1 LKVDGGPQPNDII
14 GLQKG
19 GTTVM
24 EKHRTKA
31 PVADPIFPSL
41 TPASTSQLLL
51 PRAILDTGLA
61 LRDFLLAAGLNEF
74 RKVLEEDRTLLCG
87 PKGRFQDERLAYRHG
102 HDEGVLVLGGRKVR
116 VPKPRARHV
125 DGKELELPH
134 WRHFSQEDPL
144 SERVQQQILL
154 GVSTRDYADSLEALP
169 TELPENGTRRSSVSR
184 RFVARTARA
193 VEAFLSR
200 PLGEVDFPVLQLDG
214 VVLDEHLL
222 LTAQGI
228 DATGRKQVLGVT
240 EGSSESEEVAKT
252 LFRNL
257 MARGLGV
264 ERARLFV
271 IDGGKGLRKGI
282 RSVFGAWA
290 LIQRCQVHKMRNVL
304 EHLPERQK
312 AWVRAAIRRAWSAN
326 TVARAREQLRTLAAQ
341 LRADHPGAAGSI
353 EEGLDETLT
362 VIALGVVGSL
372 HQTLRSTNPIEN
384 MQGTIRRVTRNVKRW
399 RDGSMV
405 VRWVVTALMEAER
418 KFRRVKGYRDM
429 PQLIAAL
436 DATVGVEALDRKVS
450 VA

>member
-1 LKVDGGPQPNDII
+1 
-14 GLQKG
+14 
-19 GTTVM
+19 M

-31 PVADPIFPSL
+31 PVANPIFPSL
-41 TPASTSQLLL
+41 TPASTSQMLL
-51 PRAILDTGLA
+51 PRAVLDTRLA
-61 LRDFLLAAGLNEF
+61 LRDFLLAAGLKEL
-74 RKVLEEDRTLLCG
+74 RAVLEEDRTLLCG
-87 PKGRFQDERLAYRHG
+87 PKGQFQDERVAYRHG

-116 VPKPRARHV
+116 VPKPRARRV
-125 DGKELELPH
+125 GGKELELPH

-144 SERVQQQILL
+144 GERVQQQILL
-154 GVSTRDYADSLEALP
+154 GVSTRGYADSLEALP
-169 TELPENGTRRSSVSR
+169 IELPERSTRRSSVSR

-200 PLGEVDFPVLQLDG
+200 PLGDVDFPVLQIDG

-228 DATGRKQVLGVT
+228 DATGRKQVLGVA
-240 EGSSESEEVAKT
+240 EGSSESEEVAKS
-252 LFRNL
+252 LLRNL
-257 MARGLGV
+257 IGRGLVV

-271 IDGGKGLRKGI
+271 IDGGKGLRKAI
-282 RSVFGAWA
+282 RSVFGTWA

-312 AWVRAAIRRAWSAN
+312 AWVRAAVRRAWSAN
-326 TVARAREQLRTLAAQ
+326 TVARAKEQLRTLAAQ
-341 LRADHPGAAGSI
+341 LRADHPGASASI

-362 VIALGVVGSL
+362 VIALGVVGAL

-384 MQGTIRRVTRNVKRW
+384 MQGTIRRITRNVKRW

-405 VRWVVTALMEAER
+405 LRWVVTALMEAEK

-429 PQLIAAL
+429 PQLLAAL
-436 DATVGVEALDRKVS
+436 DATVGVEALDKRVS

>member
-1 LKVDGGPQPNDII
+1 
-14 GLQKG
+14 
-19 GTTVM
+19 M
-24 EKHRTKA
+24 
-31 PVADPIFPSL
+31 
-41 TPASTSQLLL
+41 
-51 PRAILDTGLA
+51 
-61 LRDFLLAAGLNEF
+61 
-74 RKVLEEDRTLLCG
+74 
-87 PKGRFQDERLAYRHG
+87 
-102 HDEGVLVLGGRKVR
+102 
-116 VPKPRARHV
+116 
-125 DGKELELPH
+125 
-134 WRHFSQEDPL
+134 
-144 SERVQQQILL
+144 
-154 GVSTRDYADSLEALP
+154 EALP
-169 TELPENGTRRSSVSR
+169 IELPERGTRRSSVSR

-200 PLGEVDFPVLQLDG
+200 PLGDVDFPVLQIDG
-214 VVLDEHLL
+214 VVLDEHLV

-228 DATGRKQVLGVT
+228 DATGRKQVLGVA
-240 EGSSESEEVAKT
+240 EGSSESEEVGKS
-252 LFRNL
+252 LLQNFIE
-257 MARGLGV
+257 RGLVV

-271 IDGGKGLRKGI
+271 IDGGKGVRKAI

-312 AWVRAAIRRAWSAN
+312 
-326 TVARAREQLRTLAAQ
+326 TLATQ
-341 LRADHPGAAGSI
+341 LRADHPGASASI

-405 VRWVVTALMEAER
+405 LRWVVTALMEAEK

-429 PQLIAAL
+429 PQLLAAL
-436 DATVGVEALDRKVS
+436 DATVGVEALDKKVS

>member
-1 LKVDGGPQPNDII
+1 
-14 GLQKG
+14 
-19 GTTVM
+19 M

-31 PVADPIFPSL
+31 PVSDPIFPSL
-41 TPASTSQLLL
+41 TPASTSQLVL
-51 PRAILDTGLA
+51 PRAVLNTRLA
-61 LRDFLLAAGLNEF
+61 LREFLLAAGLKEL
-74 RKVLEEDRTLLCG
+74 RAVLEEDRTLLCG
-87 PKGRFQDERLAYRHG
+87 PKGRFQDERVAYRHG

-116 VPKPRARHV
+116 VPKPRARSI
-125 DGKELELPH
+125 DGCELELPH
-134 WRHFSQEDPL
+134 WRHFGQEDPL
-144 SERVQQQILL
+144 DERAQRQILL
-154 GVSTRDYADSLEALP
+154 GVSTRGYADSLEALP
-169 TELPENGTRRSSVSR
+169 VELPEQGTRRSSVSR

-193 VEAFLSR
+193 VETFLSR
-200 PLGEVDFPVLQLDG
+200 PFGDADFPVLQIDG

-228 DATGRKQVLGVT
+228 DATGRKQVLGVA

-252 LFRNL
+252 LLRNL
-257 MARGLGV
+257 IDRGLVV

-271 IDGGKGLRKGI
+271 IDGGKGLRKAI

-326 TVARAREQLRTLAAQ
+326 TVARAKEQLRTLATQ
-341 LRADHPGAAGSI
+341 LRADHPGASASI

-372 HQTLRSTNPIEN
+372 HQTLRSTNSIEN

-405 VRWVVTALMEAER
+405 LRWVVTALMEAEK

-429 PQLIAAL
+429 PQLRAAL
-436 DATVGVEALDRKVS
+436 DATVGVEALDRKLS

>member
-1 LKVDGGPQPNDII
+1 
-14 GLQKG
+14 
-19 GTTVM
+19 M

-41 TPASTSQLLL
+41 TPASSGQLLL
-51 PRAILDTGLA
+51 PRAVLDTRLA
-61 LRDFLLAAGLNEF
+61 LRDFLLAAGLKEL
-74 RKVLEEDRTLLCG
+74 RKAFEEDRTLLCG
-87 PKGRFQDERLAYRHG
+87 PKGKFQTDRRAYRHG
-102 HDEGVLVLGGRKVR
+102 HDVGELVLGGRKVR
-116 VPKPRARHV
+116 VRKPRARSV
-125 DGKELELPH
+125 DGCELELPH
-134 WRHFSQEDPL
+134 WRHFGQEDPL
-144 SERVQQQILL
+144 DERAQRQILL
-154 GVSTRDYADSLEALP
+154 GVSTRGYADSLEPLP
-169 TELPENGTRRSSVSR
+169 IELPEKCTRRSSVSR

-200 PLGEVDFPVLQLDG
+200 LLGDIDFPVLQIDG
-214 VVLDEHLL
+214 VVLDEHLV

-228 DATGRKQVLGVT
+228 DATGRKQVLGVA
-240 EGSSESEEVAKT
+240 EGSSESEEVGRS
-252 LFRNL
+252 LLQNL
-257 MARGLGV
+257 IERGLVV

-271 IDGGKGLRKGI
+271 IDGGKGVRKAI
-282 RSVFGAWA
+282 RSIFGTWA

-312 AWVRAAIRRAWSAN
+312 AWVRAGIHRAWLAP
-326 TVARAREQLRTLAAQ
+326 TVGRAREQLRTLATQ
-341 LRADHPGAAGSI
+341 LRADHPGASASI

-405 VRWVVTALMEAER
+405 LRWVVTALMEAEK

-429 PQLIAAL
+429 PQLLAAL
-436 DATVGVEALDRKVS
+436 DATVGVVALDKKVS

>member
-1 LKVDGGPQPNDII
+1 
-14 GLQKG
+14 
-19 GTTVM
+19 M

-41 TPASTSQLLL
+41 TPASTRQLLL
-51 PRAILDTGLA
+51 PRAVLDTRLA
-61 LRDFLLAAGLNEF
+61 LRDFLLAAGLKELQA
-74 RKVLEEDRTLLCG
+74 VLEEDRTLLCG
-87 PKGRFQDERLAYRHG
+87 PKGKFQTGRRAYRHG

-116 VPKPRARHV
+116 VRKPRARGV
-125 DGKELELPH
+125 DGMELELSH

-144 SERVQQQILL
+144 SERAQQQILL
-154 GVSTRDYADSLEALP
+154 GVSTRGYAESLEAVP
-169 TELPENGTRRSSVSR
+169 VELPERGTGRSSVSR

-193 VEAFLSR
+193 VEAFLGR
-200 PLGEVDFPVLQLDG
+200 PLAGVDFPVLQIDG
-214 VVLDEHLL
+214 LVLDEHLL

-228 DATGRKQVLGVT
+228 DAAGRKQILGVT
-240 EGSSESEEVAKT
+240 EGSSESEEVAKA
-252 LFRNL
+252 LLRNL
-257 MARGLGV
+257 IERGLVV

-271 IDGGKGLRKGI
+271 IDGGKGVRKAI

-304 EHLPERQK
+304 EHLPERQR
-312 AWVRAAIRRAWSAN
+312 AWVRAAIRRAWSAD
-326 TVARAREQLRTLAAQ
+326 TVARAKEQLRNLAAQ
-341 LRADHPGAAGSI
+341 LRADHPGASGSI

-362 VIALGVVGSL
+362 IIALGVVGSL

-405 VRWVVTALMEAER
+405 VRWVVTALMEAEK
-418 KFRRVKGYRDM
+418 KFRRVKGYRD
-429 PQLIAAL
+429 LSKLLTAL
-436 DATVGVEALDRKVS
+436 DATVGVEALDKKVS

>member
-1 LKVDGGPQPNDII
+1 
-14 GLQKG
+14 
-19 GTTVM
+19 M

-51 PRAILDTGLA
+51 RRAVLDTRLA
-61 LRDFLLAAGLNEF
+61 LRDFLLAAGLKELREAF
-74 RKVLEEDRTLLCG
+74 EEDRTLLCG
-87 PKGRFQDERLAYRHG
+87 PKGKFQTARRAYRHG
-102 HDEGVLVLGGRKVR
+102 HDVGELVLGGRRVR
-116 VPKPRARHV
+116 VRKPRARSV
-125 DGKELELPH
+125 DGCELELPH
-134 WRHFSQEDPL
+134 WRHFGQEDPL
-144 SERVQQQILL
+144 DERAQRQILL

-169 TELPENGTRRSSVSR
+169 IELPERGTRRSSVSR
-184 RFVARTARA
+184 RFVARTAQA

-200 PLGEVDFPVLQLDG
+200 PLGEIDFPVLQLDG

-222 LTAQGI
+222 LTAQGL
-228 DATGRKQVLGVT
+228 DTTGRKQVLGVT

-257 MARGLGV
+257 IARGLVV

-271 IDGGKGLRKGI
+271 IDGGKGLRKAI

-304 EHLPERQK
+304 EHLPERQR
-312 AWVRAAIRRAWSAN
+312 AWVRAAIRRAWSAS
-326 TVARAREQLRTLAAQ
+326 TVGRAREQLRTLATQ
-341 LRADHPGAAGSI
+341 VRADHPGASASI

-384 MQGTIRRVTRNVKRW
+384 MQGTIRRVTGNVKRW

-405 VRWVVTALMEAER
+405 VRWVVTALIGAEK

-436 DATVGVEALDRKVS
+436 DATVGVEALDKKVS

>member
-1 LKVDGGPQPNDII
+1 MG
-14 GLQKG
+14 
-19 GTTVM
+19 
-24 EKHRTKA
+24 KHRTKA
-31 PVADPIFPSL
+31 AVTDPIFPAL
-41 TPASTSQLLL
+41 TPASMSQLLL
-51 PRAILDTGLA
+51 PRAVLDTRLA
-61 LRDFLLAAGLNEF
+61 LRDFLLAAGLKEF
-74 RKVLEEDRTLLCG
+74 REVLEEDRTLLCG
-87 PKGRFQDERLAYRHG
+87 PKGRFQDERVAYRHG

-116 VPKPRARHV
+116 VPKPRARRV
-125 DGKELELPH
+125 GGKELELPH

-154 GVSTRDYADSLEALP
+154 GVSTRGYADSLEALP
-169 TELPENGTRRSSVSR
+169 IELPETATRRSSVSR

-200 PLGEVDFPVLQLDG
+200 PLGETDVPVLQIDG

-228 DATGRKQVLGVT
+228 DANGRKQVLGVT

-257 MARGLGV
+257 IARGLVV

-271 IDGGKGLRKGI
+271 IDGGKGVRKAI

-326 TVARAREQLRTLAAQ
+326 MVARAREQLRTLAAQ
-341 LRADHPGAAGSI
+341 LRADHPGASGSI

-372 HQTLRSTNPIEN
+372 HLTLRSTNPIEN

-405 VRWVVTALMEAER
+405 LRWVVTALMEAER
-418 KFRRVKGYRDM
+418 KFRRVKGYSDM
-429 PQLIAAL
+429 PQLLAAL
-436 DATVGVEALDRKVS
+436 DATVGVEALDKKVS